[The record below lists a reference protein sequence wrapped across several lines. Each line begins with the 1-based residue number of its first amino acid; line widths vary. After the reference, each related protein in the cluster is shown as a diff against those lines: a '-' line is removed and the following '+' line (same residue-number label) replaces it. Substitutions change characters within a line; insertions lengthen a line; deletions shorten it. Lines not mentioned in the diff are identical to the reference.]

1 MGRCR
6 ELHPRSESH
15 TRCRLMSLRV
25 TSIRC
30 ARGVGIRGARFYDGH
45 IPQMRVVLACA
56 ASFLMLTG
64 LVAPHEAMASE
75 TATTSVNVTAN
86 FTSRTSLRVSSQQL
100 HFEIG
105 DPNDDA
111 VAVVEFTAAARTRE
125 GGEVVL
131 TVEPMRSVEGP
142 GGAGDL
148 ETTIAF
154 DGDGEGTTTGVL
166 RPTSVSVAGRWIGSG
181 VRRGRLRFSLRA
193 PVGGTYTMPVRFVLS
208 TP

>member
-1 MGRCR
+1 
-6 ELHPRSESH
+6 
-15 TRCRLMSLRV
+15 
-25 TSIRC
+25 
-30 ARGVGIRGARFYDGH
+30 
-45 IPQMRVVLACA
+45 MRVVLACA
-56 ASFLMLTG
+56 ASFLMLTD
-64 LVAPHEAMASE
+64 LVVPHEAMASE
-75 TATTSVNVTAN
+75 TATASVNVTAN

-105 DPNDDA
+105 DPNDEA
-111 VAVVEFTAAARTRE
+111 MAVVEFTAAARTRE